1 MPTLQQDMDDD
12 RGTVFLETDEFA
24 ESITYTPAS
33 TGTPATITVVRVE
46 GIYAIFDNKLV
57 CTYHASVADLAAPE
71 REDRITQ
78 ADGAV
83 FQVVD
88 IQAVD
93 GMWELR
99 CARMQDRQ

>member
-1 MPTLQQDMDDD
+1 MPTLQEDMDDD
-12 RGTVFLETDEFA
+12 RSTVFLEADEFS
-24 ESITYTPAS
+24 ETVTYSPAAGTTPY
-33 TGTPATITVVRVE
+33 TVPVIRIE

-57 CTYHASVADLAAPE
+57 CTFHASAADLAAPE

-78 ADGAV
+78 SDGQV
-83 FQVVD
+83 FQIVD

-99 CARMQDRQ
+99 AARMQDKQ

>member
-1 MPTLQQDMDDD
+1 MPTLQEDMDDD
-12 RGTVFLETDEFA
+12 RSTVFLESDEFS
-24 ESITYTPAS
+24 ETVTYTPAA
-33 TGTPATITVVRVE
+33 TGTPATIPVVRIE

-57 CTYHASVADLAAPE
+57 CTFHASTADLAAPE

-78 ADGAV
+78 ADGQV

-99 CARMQDRQ
+99 TARMQDRQ